1 MQNSPPAPLATD
13 GNIVVDL
20 LHHVPLRRV
29 DVEATDLAIVIAFS
43 GGTSGGLFQEAL
55 DKSAIAPS
63 SWDPAAYAGDLF
75 LSRFVATC
83 LQIDLRGR
91 RPVMATQHL
100 LRVLGSPPKD
110 MRSVQQRRAI
120 LAELVENRQLRDSFE
135 ALYQVHARFRALLE
149 GTSSTGIWD
158 ANRRQIDILELFKEL
173 VEKMAEF
180 SPASSELRRLS
191 DFSQRICGTEAYVA
205 LADLLRYDER
215 LATVSFKMSIG
226 ADGRVRRLELQSVEE
241 STENQFVASPL
252 RRWLARLELF
262 ARGFRF
268 GEGEVMARL
277 IDAVFEGVRTE
288 FTVFVQ
294 LLGDLEFYLG
304 ALGFV
309 DRARGA
315 GLDVCLPEIQEPG
328 GRRHM
333 IALFN
338 PLLLGHG
345 MAPVPC
351 DIVIDRITATT
362 LITGPNS
369 GGKTRL
375 LQSVA
380 LSQLLAQSGL
390 FVPAKHACL
399 ARVPALVVSLIQE
412 SEADQTEGRL
422 GMELMRIR
430 SLFERLPPGAMVIL
444 DELCS
449 GTNPSEGEEIFEL
462 VIQMLSKLSPQ
473 AFITTHFLG
482 FAARL
487 AAERKIPNLR
497 FLQVVLGAAQE
508 PTYQF
513 AEGVATTSLAS
524 QAAARLG
531 VTGEQLLELIERNLR
546 ASAQASS

>member
-1 MQNSPPAPLATD
+1 MPTKMPTPISSD
-13 GNIVVDL
+13 GTRVVDL
-20 LHHVPLRRV
+20 LHHVPLLRI
-29 DVEATDLAIVIAFS
+29 DVESTDLAIVIAFS

-55 DKSAIAPS
+55 EKAAVAPS
-63 SWDPAAYAGDLF
+63 TWDPKAYAGDLF

-83 LQIDLRGR
+83 LQVDIRGR
-91 RPVMATQHL
+91 RPAMVMAHL
-100 LRVLGSPPKD
+100 QKTVGAPPKD
-110 MRSVQQRRAI
+110 MRSVHQRRQI
-120 LAELVENRQLRDSFE
+120 LSELLTSSNLRDAFE
-135 ALYQVHARFRALLE
+135 AIYQSLGRLRALLE
-149 GTSSTGIWD
+149 GTGSTGTWD
-158 ANRRQIDILELFKEL
+158 ANRRQLDILELFKDLIERML
-173 VEKMAEF
+173 AF
-180 SPASSELRRLS
+180 SSANSELRRL
-191 DFSQRICGTEAYVA
+191 FLFATRIRATEAFAA
-205 LADLLRYDER
+205 LSDLLRYDER
-215 LATVSFKMSIG
+215 LATVSFKMGIG

-241 STENQFVASPL
+241 SSENQFVASPL

-277 IDAVFEGVRTE
+277 LDAVFEGVRAE
-288 FTVFVQ
+288 FTALVQ

-315 GLDVCLPEIQEPG
+315 DLAVCLPEISDSG
-328 GRRHM
+328 GQRQLLG
-333 IALFN
+333 LFN

-351 DIVIDRITATT
+351 DIVIDRVTATT

-375 LQSVA
+375 LQSLA
-380 LSQLLAQSGL
+380 LTQLLAQSGL
-390 FVPAKHACL
+390 FVPARE
-399 ARVPALVVSLIQE
+399 ARLSLVPALVVSLIQD

-430 SLFERLPPGAMVIL
+430 ALFERLPPGAMVIL

-462 VIQMLSKLSPQ
+462 VIRMLNKLSPQ

-487 AAERKIPNLR
+487 AAEGKIPHLR

-531 VTGEQLLELIERNLR
+531 VTGDQLLELIEKNLR
-546 ASAQASS
+546 LCGEPNP